1 MGQTTIYLSGCRNR
15 SECAGRYEPAKLLLQ
30 PGGFDGVYRQIPQGH
45 GGRDLQHRI
54 SSSTRLTANVQ
65 TVVGIISLLNYHLL
79 SIEGNR
85 TAASIPG
92 YTALAAKASTVSTM
106 ALTRAT
112 TLAFSRPSRNG
123 ILFAPRGLPLFP
135 LMWTG
140 FRVPDG
146 GSRISGPFFGP
157 VVHTPSYG

>member
-1 MGQTTIYLSGCRNR
+1 MCCRVALMESCNHTCADFMGQTTIYLSGCRNR
-15 SECAGRYEPAKLLLQ
+15 SECAGRYEPAELLPE
-30 PGGFDGVYRQIPQGH
+30 PGGFDGVYGQIPQGH

-106 ALTRAT
+106 ALTQ
-112 TLAFSRPSRNG
+112 
-123 ILFAPRGLPLFP
+123 PRHWRFPGLRG
-135 LMWTG
+135 M
-140 FRVPDG
+140 
-146 GSRISGPFFGP
+146 GSCSPREGCLSS
-157 VVHTPSYG
+157 H